1 MTNSRPKR
9 PGFRSVSLFWLIPNM
24 LTVAGFV
31 SGMTALKF
39 ALDGRWA
46 GVIVLI
52 ALAAVFDALDG
63 RTARRFKTSS
73 AFGAALDSL
82 SDLVVFGVVP
92 ALCLYLWALQDSGRI
107 AWWATLFYAVAIA
120 LRLAR
125 FDSELPNPPEFAK
138 DYFTGIPAPASGFLV
153 LMPICVELEFQLG
166 WAREAPYVSAWLV
179 LIGAGAVS
187 QIPTFAGKRL
197 KLPVSTV
204 LPVLALLGLLM
215 AGLVTQPWLSY
226 LVITT
231 IYLASIPIS
240 AGKFYHE
247 QRQASDALP
256 SDYPADPKDDAKD
269 DANGDKSQMR

>member
-1 MTNSRPKR
+1 MEDPTRKR
-9 PGFRSVSLFWLIPNM
+9 RRFRSVSLFWLIPNM

-31 SGMTALKF
+31 SGLTALKF

-92 ALCLYLWALQDSGRI
+92 ALCLYLWALQGSGRL
-107 AWWATLFYAVAIA
+107 AWWATLFYAVSIA

-125 FDSELPNPPEFAK
+125 FDSELPNPPEYAK

-153 LMPICVELEFQLG
+153 LMPICADLEFHLG
-166 WAREAPYVSAWLV
+166 WVREAPYVSAWMV

-187 QIPTFAGKRL
+187 QIPTFAGKRI

-204 LPVLALLGLLM
+204 LPVLAVMGLLM
-215 AGLVTQPWLSY
+215 AGLVAQPWMTY
-226 LVITT
+226 LLLTMAYI
-231 IYLASIPIS
+231 ASIPVAALRFYRMKAE
-240 AGKFYHE
+240 AGEKNSE
-247 QRQASDALP
+247 NDATDSTLTDDDNGAS
-256 SDYPADPKDDAKD
+256 S
-269 DANGDKSQMR
+269 SH

>member
-1 MTNSRPKR
+1 
-9 PGFRSVSLFWLIPNM
+9 
-24 LTVAGFV
+24 
-31 SGMTALKF
+31 LKF

-92 ALCLYLWALQDSGRI
+92 ALCLYLWALQGSGRL
-107 AWWATLFYAVAIA
+107 AWWATLFYAVSIA

-125 FDSELPNPPEFAK
+125 FDSELPNPPEYAK

-153 LMPICVELEFQLG
+153 LMPICADLEFHLG
-166 WAREAPYVSAWLV
+166 WVREAPYVSAWMV

-187 QIPTFAGKRL
+187 QIPTFAGKRI

-204 LPVLALLGLLM
+204 LPVLAVIGLLM
-215 AGLVTQPWLSY
+215 AGLVAQPWMTY
-226 LVITT
+226 LLLTMAYI
-231 IYLASIPIS
+231 ASIPVAALRFYRMRAE
-240 AGKFYHE
+240 AGEKNSE
-247 QRQASDALP
+247 NDATDSTLTDDDNGAS
-256 SDYPADPKDDAKD
+256 S
-269 DANGDKSQMR
+269 SH

>member
-1 MTNSRPKR
+1 MEDPIRKR
-9 PGFRSVSLFWLIPNM
+9 RRFRSVSLFWLIPNM

-31 SGMTALKF
+31 SGLTALKF

-92 ALCLYLWALQDSGRI
+92 ALCLYLWALQGSGRL
-107 AWWATLFYAVAIA
+107 AWWATLFYAVSIA

-125 FDSELPNPPEFAK
+125 FDSELPNPPEYAK

-153 LMPICVELEFQLG
+153 LMPICADLEFHLG
-166 WAREAPYVSAWLV
+166 WVREAPYVSAWMV

-187 QIPTFAGKRL
+187 QIPTFAGKRI

-204 LPVLALLGLLM
+204 LPVLAVIGLLM
-215 AGLVTQPWLSY
+215 AGLVAQPWMTY
-226 LVITT
+226 LLLTMAYI
-231 IYLASIPIS
+231 ASIPVAALRFYRMKAE
-240 AGKFYHE
+240 AGEKNSE
-247 QRQASDALP
+247 NDATDSTLTDDDNGAS
-256 SDYPADPKDDAKD
+256 S
-269 DANGDKSQMR
+269 SH